1 MRYLI
6 VILTFILFSSCQEEV
21 LLDLETLE
29 PIPVIEAIW
38 TDNSSIN
45 QVKITLSKDYYL
57 EGDNE
62 VVENADVSIKNI
74 DSGAVILFFY
84 SPANKKYLAQ
94 NGVRGI
100 IGQRYEL
107 SVIIGQ
113 NEYVSQGTILPPP
126 VLDSVVVEFKEE
138 RLFREEGYYLTV
150 YGKIPFTQDNNY
162 RIRIIENDTLRN
174 SRFDYLLFD
183 DSFGTSILD
192 NGFELSGFPFKA
204 NDKIRLELFR
214 LNQGAFDYLNQLV
227 SLLFNDG
234 GLFSPPPQ
242 NPQSNIRLKKGQGS
256 ILGYFMTSPIL
267 SETVQIPA
275 KQP

>member
-1 MRYLI
+1 MKN
-6 VILTFILFSSCQEEV
+6 LTYILFLILFASCQEEV
-21 LLDLETLE
+21 VLDLGTLE

-38 TDNSSIN
+38 TDNNAIN
-45 QVKITLSKDYYL
+45 QVKITLSKDYYQ

-62 VVENADVSIKNI
+62 VVVDAQVSIINLGT
-74 DSGAVILFFY
+74 GAKVNFFY
-84 SPANKKYLAQ
+84 SPATKKYLAQ
-94 NGVRGI
+94 NGITGKV
-100 IGQRYEL
+100 GQQYEL
-107 SVIIGQ
+107 NVKMGDK
-113 NEYVSQGTILPPP
+113 EFVSQGTILEPP
-126 VLDSVVVEFKEE
+126 VLDSVVVQFQEE

-150 YGKIPFTQDNNY
+150 YGKIPFTEDNNY
-162 RIRIIENDTLRN
+162 RIRIIENDTLKN

-242 NPQSNIRLKKGQGS
+242 NPQSNIRLRNGEGMV
-256 ILGYFMTSPIL
+256 LGYFMTSPLL
-267 SETVQIPA
+267 SETVQVPEEN
-275 KQP
+275 P

>member
-1 MRYLI
+1 MKYAI
-6 VILTFILFSSCQEEV
+6 VLFMLILFSSCQEEV
-21 LLDLETLE
+21 VLNLGKLE
-29 PIPVIEAIW
+29 PVPVIEAIW

-45 QVKITLSKDYYL
+45 HVKITLTKDYYQ
-57 EGDNE
+57 EGENE
-62 VVENADVSIKNI
+62 VVENADVFIKNK
-74 DSGAVILFFY
+74 DSGAVVLFFY
-84 SPANKKYLAQ
+84 SPANKKYLPQ
-94 NGVRGI
+94 NGARGI
-100 IGQRYEL
+100 IGQNYDL
-107 SVIIGQ
+107 SVIIGDK
-113 NEYVSQGTILPPP
+113 EYVSQGKILPPP
-126 VLDSVVVEFKEE
+126 VLDSVTVEFKDE

-150 YGKIPFTQDNNY
+150 YGKIPFTEENNY

-242 NPQSNIRLKKGQGS
+242 NPQSNIRLRRGQGMV
-256 ILGYFMTSPIL
+256 LGYFMTSPL
-267 SETVQIPA
+267 LTETIQIPEEN
-275 KQP
+275 P

>member
-6 VILTFILFSSCQEEV
+6 LILTLILFSSCQEEV

-84 SPANKKYLAQ
+84 SPSNKKYLAQ
-94 NGVRGI
+94 NGIRGI
-100 IGQRYEL
+100 VGQRYEL

-242 NPQSNIRLKKGQGS
+242 NPQSNIRLKNGQGS
-256 ILGYFMTSPIL
+256 ILGYFMTSPIV

>member
-242 NPQSNIRLKKGQGS
+242 NPQSNIRLKNGQGS

>member
-6 VILTFILFSSCQEEV
+6 ILLTLILFSSCQEEV
-21 LLDLETLE
+21 VLDLDSLE

-38 TDNSSIN
+38 TDNSAIN
-45 QVKITLSKDYYL
+45 QVKITLSKDYYDV
-57 EGDNE
+57 EDNE
-62 VVENADVSIKNI
+62 VVKNADVSIRNI
-74 DSGAVILFFY
+74 DTGKVVIFFY

-94 NGVRGI
+94 NGVKGI
-100 IGQRYEL
+100 VGQRYEL
-107 SVIIGQ
+107 SVRIEEK
-113 NEYVSQGTILPPP
+113 EYISQGTILPPP
-126 VLDSVVVEFKEE
+126 VLDSVAVEFQEE

-150 YGKIPFTQDNNY
+150 YGKIPFTEDNNY

-183 DSFGTSILD
+183 DSFGTAILD

-214 LNQGAFDYLNQLV
+214 LNRGAFDYLNQLV

-242 NPQSNIRLKKGQGS
+242 NPQSNIILKNGGG
-256 ILGYFMTSPIL
+256 IVLGYFMTSPL
-267 SETVQIPA
+267 LTETVKIPDE
-275 KQP
+275 KP

>member
-1 MRYLI
+1 MKNRI
-6 VILTFILFSSCQEEV
+6 VIFALILFTSCQEEV
-21 LLDLETLE
+21 VLDLKTLE

-38 TDNSSIN
+38 TDNNAIN
-45 QVKITLSKDYYL
+45 QVKITLSKDYYQ

-62 VVENADVSIKNI
+62 VVENADVTIKNI
-74 DSGAVILFFY
+74 DTGAVVIFFY
-84 SPANKKYLAQ
+84 SPGNKKYLPQ
-94 NGVRGI
+94 NASKGI
-100 IGQRYEL
+100 IGQKYEL
-107 SVIIGQ
+107 SVFIEGK
-113 NEYVSQGTILPPP
+113 EYVSQGTILEPP
-126 VLDSVVVEFKEE
+126 VLDSVSVEFREE

-192 NGFELSGFPFKA
+192 SGFELSGFPFKSK
-204 NDKIRLELFR
+204 DKIRLELFR

-227 SLLFNDG
+227 NLLFNDG

-242 NPQSNIRLKKGQGS
+242 NPQSNIKLRNGEGLV
-256 ILGYFMTSPIL
+256 LGYFMTSPVL
-267 SETVQIPA
+267 SETILIPEE
-275 KQP
+275 QP